1 MTSIKATG
9 QGTKIKIQG
18 VEYGIPAQPPIELI
32 DGYALPKEEQKW
44 RRTELPTFAPED
56 TLIVSGVDYP
66 GDYRLSWEEMRREE
80 LIIQTGFDPEA
91 PTRQRIYR
99 EFNPFYINQQ
109 AEDFRRQEWNRIL
122 NGFWFMNCGVATY
135 LTGTNY
141 FFLNYWCMDT
151 GYASYRETD
160 RDLFYFWEAVK
171 HDDALYGLIEITKQ
185 IGRAHV

>member
-1 MTSIKATG
+1 MSATKVTG
-9 QGTKIKIQG
+9 EGTKIKIQG
-18 VEYGIPAQPPIELI
+18 VEYTIPPQPPIELI
-32 DGYALPKEEQKW
+32 DGYALPKEEQRW

-56 TLIVSGVDYP
+56 ILIVSGVDYP

-80 LIIQTGFDPEA
+80 TIVQTGFDPEA

-99 EFNPFYINQQ
+99 EFNPFHINQQ
-109 AEDFRRQEWNRIL
+109 AEDFRRQEWYRIL
-122 NGFWFMNCGVATY
+122 NGFWFMNAGVPTFI
-135 LTGTNY
+135 TGTNY

-171 HDDALYGLIEITKQ
+171 HDDALYGLIEITKRGQ
-185 IGRAHV
+185 GK